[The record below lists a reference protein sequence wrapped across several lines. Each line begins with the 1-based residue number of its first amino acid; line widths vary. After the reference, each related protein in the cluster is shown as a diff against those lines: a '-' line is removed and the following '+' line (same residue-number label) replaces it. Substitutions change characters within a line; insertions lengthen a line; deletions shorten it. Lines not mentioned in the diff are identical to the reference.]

1 MKIGRPGKAIAAIL
15 CLAAAALVWRS
26 IALRPRIE
34 SLDPP
39 AAAAGT
45 ELRIR
50 GGGFGQGGGDSA
62 LLVDGAALTAKS
74 IVSWSD
80 TEIVFRMPAI
90 VDSGLV
96 AVRTGAGL
104 SNRELFMNSAKLP
117 VVPERMEAAL
127 SGPSIKSIAPA
138 EGEIGTLLRV
148 EGINFG
154 SGGPGSSVIFTS
166 GTPVSPLAFTTA
178 DPESVRNAV
187 VIDSGI
193 PGEIETWDDKGISV
207 RIPDGAGSG
216 AVLVRV
222 PAGESGQAFVR
233 ITAKRGVKRLSDPES
248 YAVTQRVAVSRIKTG
263 GGNEFDL
270 WLPEPPDTPSQ
281 RRIGELDSSRSPDVT
296 GYHGVSL
303 YRYFDLTEASN
314 LEFSRTLIIQIH
326 SVETETTAAASFPL
340 SAADPEF
347 LDAFMRSDSLVPAA
361 RKEIK
366 DLAVKIAGKEKDGK
380 RVAVRIWDW
389 LGKNLK
395 WTESRK
401 FADPVAAIRAGSAD
415 SKSYA
420 LAACAL
426 LRAAGLPAVPV
437 AGFLAG
443 RDSTA
448 IPHYW
453 VEYYLPGV
461 GWIPFDAIL
470 GSGARPGGFDGALD
484 ESQRYHGSLDNRHI
498 AISRGLSDLTPSLP
512 AGRKITGKA
521 AWSFQTLFEESKGL
535 NSYVSEWF
543 APGISTAY

>member
-15 CLAAAALVWRS
+15 CLAVAALVWRS

-50 GGGFGQGGGDSA
+50 GGGFGQGGGESA

-127 SGPSIKSIAPA
+127 SGPSIKSIVPA

-187 VIDSGI
+187 VMDSGI

-222 PAGESGQAFVR
+222 PAGGKRTGFRPHHRKTRRQAAFRPRVLRRHAARHCLAHQNGRRQR
-233 ITAKRGVKRLSDPES
+233 IRPLAPRTARYAFPAEDRRTRL
-248 YAVTQRVAVSRIKTG
+248 V
-263 GGNEFDL
+263 
-270 WLPEPPDTPSQ
+270 PEP
-281 RRIGELDSSRSPDVT
+281 GC
-296 GYHGVSL
+296 HGVSWCFAL
-303 YRYFDLTEASN
+303 
-314 LEFSRTLIIQIH
+314 
-326 SVETETTAAASFPL
+326 PL
-340 SAADPEF
+340 F
-347 LDAFMRSDSLVPAA
+347 RLD
-361 RKEIK
+361 
-366 DLAVKIAGKEKDGK
+366 
-380 RVAVRIWDW
+380 
-389 LGKNLK
+389 
-395 WTESRK
+395 
-401 FADPVAAIRAGSAD
+401 
-415 SKSYA
+415 
-420 LAACAL
+420 
-426 LRAAGLPAVPV
+426 
-437 AGFLAG
+437 
-443 RDSTA
+443 
-448 IPHYW
+448 
-453 VEYYLPGV
+453 
-461 GWIPFDAIL
+461 
-470 GSGARPGGFDGALD
+470 
-484 ESQRYHGSLDNRHI
+484 
-498 AISRGLSDLTPSLP
+498 
-512 AGRKITGKA
+512 
-521 AWSFQTLFEESKGL
+521 
-535 NSYVSEWF
+535 
-543 APGISTAY
+543 